1 MTAYH
6 VSWTFCI
13 ISGHSVSSHVTAY
26 HVIWTFCVIS
36 GHSVSSHVTAY
47 HVSWTFCIIS
57 GQSVSSHVTAYR
69 VSGELDVLYHFW
81 TFCIID
87 SCNKFGDF
95 ATAKP
100 LSAVF
105 PWFLCKNMRR
115 GGYYAIICGFQEN
128 MRFNVENTKICDL
141 MQKIEKYAISHVPH
155 LNHVPGR

>member
-1 MTAYH
+1 MPDILYH
-6 VSWTFCI
+6 IWTFCI
-13 ISGHSVSSHVTAY
+13 ISRDCLSRELDVLCH
-26 HVIWTFCVIS
+26 I
-36 GHSVSSHVTAY
+36 
-47 HVSWTFCIIS
+47 WTFCIIS
-57 GQSVSSHVTAYR
+57 RDCLSRELDVLYHIWTFCISSR
-69 VSGELDVLYHFW
+69 DCLSRELDVLYHFW

-155 LNHVPGR
+155 LNHVPDMP